1 MFNLHTH
8 TYRCHHAK
16 GNDEE
21 YVIKAIEN
29 GYDLIGFSDHAPYL
43 FPNGYV
49 STFRMLPSDAENYAN
64 SIKVLREKYKGEI
77 DIKLGFEL
85 EYYPRLIDKE
95 IEFLKSLDY
104 DYLILGQHYVDNE
117 YEDYAIYTG
126 SQTKSPAVLDKYISQ
141 VILGAKSGLFT
152 YIAHPD
158 LINFKGD
165 NKLYI
170 QKMTYMVKELKKLDI
185 PLEFNFLGYTDKR
198 NYPNKDFWQIVS
210 EVKNDVVIGL
220 DAHNPNVY
228 DDKENLERAKKYL
241 SSLGISP
248 LDKIEL

>member
-16 GNDEE
+16 GTDEE

-49 STFRMLPSDAENYAN
+49 SSFRMLPSDAQNYAD
-64 SIKVLREKYKGEI
+64 SIKELREKYKGKI

-95 IEFLKSLDY
+95 IEFLKNFDY
-104 DYLILGQHYVDNE
+104 DYLIL
-117 YEDYAIYTG
+117 
-126 SQTKSPAVLDKYISQ
+126 SQ

-170 QKMTYMVKELKKLDI
+170 QKMTYMANELKKLDI

-198 NYPNKDFWQIVS
+198 NYPNNDFWQIVS
-210 EVKNDVVIGL
+210 KVKNEVVIGL

-241 SSLGISP
+241 KSLNITP